1 MSHLYEPYLS
11 LHDMADGCEARQ
23 YYDEGTYN
31 CDVTLAHH
39 MNETPHARPRQ
50 HHLVLISREAI

>member
-11 LHDMADGCEARQ
+11 LHDMADGRVARQ
-23 YYDEGTYN
+23 YKDEENTL
-31 CDVTLAHH
+31 CDVTLAEH

-50 HHLVLISREAI
+50 QHLVLISREAI